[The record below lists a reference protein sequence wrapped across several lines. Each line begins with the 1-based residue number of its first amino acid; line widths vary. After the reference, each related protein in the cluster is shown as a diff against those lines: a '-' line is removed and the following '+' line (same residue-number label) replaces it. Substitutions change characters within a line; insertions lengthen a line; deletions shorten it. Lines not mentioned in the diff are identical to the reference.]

1 MFPELCSDMIS
12 CLKGELFQSFSSA
25 AIDTDGVAGIDTDDV
40 PGLKELF
47 DDDDNLPF
55 LKPFSSVETPYLQM
69 QCYKKHLN
77 SCMHR
82 HIINYVL

>member
-1 MFPELCSDMIS
+1 MIS
-12 CLKGELFQSFSSA
+12 CLKGELFQLLSS
-25 AIDTDGVAGIDTDDV
+25 AGIDTNGV

-55 LKPFSSVETPYLQM
+55 LKLFSSVETPYLQM

-82 HIINYVL
+82 HIINYIL